1 MLNNL
6 STNIRLLL
14 NKKQISEN
22 ELARRTGV
30 AQQIINRM
38 LSGENQNPKLATLMP
53 LANYFMVS
61 LNQLIGAEPLVAP
74 EYVPLCDWALLSSE
88 SWPHLLLQNQERI
101 WVDFPAKADIF
112 ATRLM
117 DSSMEP
123 KFSIG
128 SLLILSINKK
138 PISGDFVLILQTNK
152 TVQLRQ
158 LIIINSVMFK
168 KCFNPEF
175 ADYTLNMLDDNEQVI
190 ACLLQSRTNYEV
202 G

>member
-38 LSGENQNPKLATLMP
+38 LSGENQNPKLATLIP

-74 EYVPLCDWALLSSE
+74 EYVPLC
-88 SWPHLLLQNQERI
+88 
-101 WVDFPAKADIF
+101 V
-112 ATRLM
+112 
-117 DSSMEP
+117 
-123 KFSIG
+123 
-128 SLLILSINKK
+128 
-138 PISGDFVLILQTNK
+138 V
-152 TVQLRQ
+152 
-158 LIIINSVMFK
+158 
-168 KCFNPEF
+168 EF
-175 ADYTLNMLDDNEQVI
+175 
-190 ACLLQSRTNYEV
+190 
-202 G
+202 